1 MGYLCTQNLRN
12 GDEKMAKTI
21 FIVVICV
28 ALVALS
34 AWMWWFD
41 NCGTTQENKK
51 TEKEKDDSCN

>member
-1 MGYLCTQNLRN
+1 
-12 GDEKMAKTI
+12 MAKTI

>member
-12 GDEKMAKTI
+12 GDEKMVKTI

-34 AWMWWFD
+34 IWMWWFD
-41 NCGTTQENKK
+41 NCRTTQENME
-51 TEKEKDDSCN
+51 TEKEDDDSCN